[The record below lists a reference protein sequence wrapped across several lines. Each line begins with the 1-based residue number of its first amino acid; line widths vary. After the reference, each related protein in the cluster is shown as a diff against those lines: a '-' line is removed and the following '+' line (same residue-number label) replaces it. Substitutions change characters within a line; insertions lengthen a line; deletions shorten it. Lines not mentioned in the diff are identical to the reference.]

1 AYLNPH
7 AARSNLPAAARRA
20 PVPDP
25 RGGGADGVD
34 GALAVN
40 AFVVR
45 GGLVRTHAK
54 HDDPCAN
61 VAPDPAWEGDPDARR
76 VGWGE
81 AQQRYDGLA
90 PEIGV
95 LAGSL
100 HRDGVRCCLLMGSD
114 GHSVDAARE
123 LAASLLLHQLGVRDA
138 ELARLG
144 GAYKAEVI
152 HVRVYVVDDRHG
164 RSIWYLSYF

>member
-1 AYLNPH
+1 MRRTDNNVRLIASLSLPRVGRVNPH

-54 HDDPCAN
+54 HDDP
-61 VAPDPAWEGDPDARR
+61 APMSRLTRLGKATQMR
-76 VGWGE
+76 
-81 AQQRYDGLA
+81 
-90 PEIGV
+90 
-95 LAGSL
+95 AGSV
-100 HRDGVRCCLLMGSD
+100 GVRPS
-114 GHSVDAARE
+114 SVTTDLPQR
-123 LAASLLLHQLGVRDA
+123 
-138 ELARLG
+138 
-144 GAYKAEVI
+144 
-152 HVRVYVVDDRHG
+152 
-164 RSIWYLSYF
+164 